1 MIDEKK
7 LTEEIRKRRDYWE
20 SKAAEYD
27 EAGERYEYLM
37 DVCDGKAT
45 ELTAALSIINEQ
57 PKVGE
62 WIPVSERLPENAK
75 HRGAF
80 CPKYH
85 VKTKYGITEGWYNPD
100 VESWYCLFWFFLGRY
115 DETDID
121 FEKGDKPKVIRV
133 PDGTGIVI
141 AWKEICEGDENEEQR
156 KI

>member
-7 LTEEIRKRRDYWE
+7 LIAEIREKIRPE
-20 SKAAEYD
+20 SF
-27 EAGERYEYLM
+27 GEQCNSL
-37 DVCDGKAT
+37 DVIYAMLQLID
-45 ELTAALSIINEQ
+45 EQ

-62 WIPVSERLPENAK
+62 WIPCSEKLPENAK
-75 HRGAF
+75 HKGAF
-80 CPKYH
+80 CPKYQ

-133 PDGTGIVI
+133 PDGTGIVV
-141 AWKEICEGDENEEQR
+141 AWKEPSEPWEGEDDV
-156 KI
+156 

>member
-7 LTEEIRKRRDYWE
+7 LIAEIREKIIPE
-20 SKAAEYD
+20 KF
-27 EAGERYEYLM
+27 GERCNAL
-37 DVCDGKAT
+37 DVIYAVLRVID
-45 ELTAALSIINEQ
+45 EQ

-62 WIPVSERLPENAK
+62 WIPVEERLPENAK

-85 VKTKYGITEGWYNPD
+85 VKTKYGITDGWYNPD
-100 VESWYCLFWFFLGRY
+100 AESWYCLFWFLLGRY

-121 FEKGDKPKVIRV
+121 LEKGDKPKVIRV

-141 AWKEICEGDENEEQR
+141 AWQPLPEPWEGE
-156 KI
+156 

>member
-7 LTEEIRKRRDYWE
+7 LIEEIEDRLGDWE
-20 SKAAEYD
+20 DA
-27 EAGERYEYLM
+27 AGEYRRIGDVEGVAIYERRA
-37 DVCDGKAT
+37 V
-45 ELTAALSIINEQ
+45 ELKVVLKKIQEQ

-100 VESWYCLFWFFLGRY
+100 VESWYCLFWFLLGRY
-115 DETDID
+115 DEADID

-141 AWKEICEGDENEEQR
+141 AWKEPSEPWEGE
-156 KI
+156 

>member
-7 LTEEIRKRRDYWE
+7 LIEKIKEISERHPYKIAGNYETYSQYNEAWQDCISLIESVIEE
-20 SKAAEYD
+20 
-27 EAGERYEYLM
+27 L
-37 DVCDGKAT
+37 
-45 ELTAALSIINEQ
+45 

-62 WIPVSERLPENAK
+62 WIPVEERLPENAK

-80 CPKYH
+80 CPKYQ

-100 VESWYCLFWFFLGRY
+100 VESWYCLFWFLLGRY

-121 FEKGDKPKVIRV
+121 LEKGDKPKVIRV

-141 AWKEICEGDENEEQR
+141 AWKEPSEPWEGGKE
-156 KI
+156 

>member
-7 LTEEIRKRRDYWE
+7 LIEEIRKRRDYWE

-27 EAGERYEYLM
+27 EAGERYERMM
-37 DVCDGKAT
+37 DMCDGKAT
-45 ELTAALSIINEQ
+45 ELTAILSMIEEQ
-57 PKVGE
+57 PKTEE
-62 WIPVSERLPENAK
+62 WIPVEERLPENAK

-80 CPKYH
+80 CPKYQ

-100 VESWYCLFWFFLGRY
+100 TESWYCLFWFLVGRY

-133 PDGTGIVI
+133 PDGTGIVV
-141 AWKEICEGDENEEQR
+141 AWKEPSEPWKGGKE
-156 KI
+156 

>member
-7 LTEEIRKRRDYWE
+7 LLKALQGFHEREEEYKSVFDEQGIYYE
-20 SKAAEYD
+20 SQTGLID
-27 EAGERYEYLM
+27 E
-37 DVCDGKAT
+37 
-45 ELTAALSIINEQ
+45 IIKYVQ
-57 PKVGE
+57 KMPKVGE
-62 WIPVSERLPENAK
+62 WIPCSERLPENAK